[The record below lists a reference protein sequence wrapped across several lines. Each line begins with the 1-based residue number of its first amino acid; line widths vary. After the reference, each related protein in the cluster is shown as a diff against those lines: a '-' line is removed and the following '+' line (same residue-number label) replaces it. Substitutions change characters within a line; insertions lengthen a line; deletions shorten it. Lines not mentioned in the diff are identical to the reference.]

1 MCSRARA
8 CVCVCALLGRRERN
22 WESEKKVRLKEEI
35 ESTEEKGEGN
45 RRASQLRQEDI
56 PSVQEHATQDS
67 AQVSECGTKVW
78 GTEVN

>member
-1 MCSRARA
+1 M
-8 CVCVCALLGRRERN
+8 
-22 WESEKKVRLKEEI
+22 KEEI

-56 PSVQEHATQDS
+56 PSVKEHATQDS